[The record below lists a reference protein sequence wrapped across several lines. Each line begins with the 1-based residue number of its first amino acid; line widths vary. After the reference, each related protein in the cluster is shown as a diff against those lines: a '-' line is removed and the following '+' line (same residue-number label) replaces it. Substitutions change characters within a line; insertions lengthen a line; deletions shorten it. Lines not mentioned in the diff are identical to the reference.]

1 MLSSTICS
9 MNHDNER
16 EKDISVKVLDCSLI
30 ILDIECRESSVISKI
45 LSAVGDGL
53 IVVPTDQVR

>member
-1 MLSSTICS
+1 

-16 EKDISVKVLDCSLI
+16 EKDISVKVLDRSLI